1 MIVLND
7 IMRKREQNTSD
18 RHQVFSRNDW
28 CQSIVFA
35 CEWIVISFFMSAN
48 TKWATRLMI
57 LTNFDQPPWEFYL
70 RRDLFI
76 AASSQAILKLLK
88 IKELNP
94 NSIHIHRTTYCISYH
109 FWSNIQTCFCCR
121 FLFPAMNAPEDHAFC
136 FGEEVYYL
144 SASND
149 WIPAVVEGHV
159 MLNQKRHYNLNVQ
172 KAAEPNRVIS
182 KEQYQGMQH
191 GHGQTPSQIFC
202 FGEAVIWWKF
212 FFEVFLKFCLFFLQW
227 PSLMVWVNAVQSWLN
242 TGCQNQATVTTG
254 LLHVLT

>member
-1 MIVLND
+1 MGYSTYDLNQLWST
-7 IMRKREQNTSD
+7 ILG
-18 RHQVFSRNDW
+18 
-28 CQSIVFA
+28 ILP
-35 CEWIVISFFMSAN
+35 
-48 TKWATRLMI
+48 TRG
-57 LTNFDQPPWEFYL
+57 F
-70 RRDLFI
+70 FI

-94 NSIHIHRTTYCISYH
+94 NSIHIHRTAYCISYH

-121 FLFPAMNAPEDHAFC
+121 FLFPAMNALEDHAFC

-182 KEQYQGMQH
+182 KEQYQAMQH

-202 FGEAVIWWKF
+202 FGEAVIWRKSF
-212 FFEVFLKFCLFFLQW
+212 FRRVSEILPFFSRVAKLDGVGKCCSELAQYW
-227 PSLMVWVNAVQSWLN
+227 MPEWSY
-242 TGCQNQATVTTG
+242 CHYIC